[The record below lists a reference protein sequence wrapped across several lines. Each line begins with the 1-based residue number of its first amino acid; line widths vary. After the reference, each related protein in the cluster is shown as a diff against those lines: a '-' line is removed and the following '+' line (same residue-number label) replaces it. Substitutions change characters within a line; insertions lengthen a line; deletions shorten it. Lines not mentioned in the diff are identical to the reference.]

1 MYIIR
6 RFTVTDPDAGLNGIV
21 DYTLINDTDNAFT
34 VTKAG
39 SQVALSLNQRVDFET
54 KRFYLFTITARDR
67 GSMPRSSSATFEIH
81 VIDVADSIPRFNATS
96 YSTEVAENAPPSTYL
111 LTVHATSQDS
121 APLATLQYIKV
132 SGDSDN
138 QFSVNTNTGVITLTK
153 SLDFET
159 LRFHVLVVEAQ
170 SVVDPSLKSQTNV
183 HITVTN
189 INDHSP
195 VFTRPLYSI
204 SVLETVSPPHLVIT
218 VDAPDSDEGAFG
230 RVSYRFHTS
239 TEQAVNDTFMLDPVS
254 GQVTTIRSLDRE
266 QREQYSFTVV
276 AMDGG
281 NPPRSSTSR
290 VSITVSDVN
299 DEPPN
304 FSQQQYIANISENLD
319 AGRSVIQVFAEDRD
333 SAMSMIN
340 YYIQSGNI
348 NNAFMINL
356 QDGLITTRIR
366 LDREDESSYN
376 LLILATDGLNENRAR
391 VLITVLDVNDE
402 TPSFESLLYNPLP
415 FPEDHSVDT
424 ELLRVQAMDEDEGS
438 NGEVT
443 YTSTNIDQKF
453 SLNSATGAILLSSS
467 LDYEDTTRY
476 TFDVTATD
484 GGRPP
489 LSSTARVQIAISDVN
504 DNSPV
509 FEPHSSTFTILEN
522 EPAGTVITTLT
533 ATDADSAS
541 NAVVQYEIIGDS
553 QAIRAFSIGQNGVIE
568 TRESLDREII
578 SQYELVVQASDG
590 GTVRR
595 SETTRLTVE
604 VDDVIDYAPVFSQ
617 VVYEISI
624 TSVHSQGLPVV
635 TVQAS
640 TRDRVQARSILYS
653 IISGANDTLFR
664 MDQTTGMIFAETNID
679 PVRHE
684 GVYRL
689 GVKAQ
694 HHDLSKSVF
703 VIIRVMRDDGIPR
716 LRPLTLYFS
725 AYPTLV
731 RPVNHLGV
739 VEIDQPKEG
748 QEYTL
753 SLLYSDPRIQRHFLI
768 NPTTGALSVAHS
780 VLSGGYQLNVSAT
793 TSTGVLGFG
802 LVEVYV
808 SILTN
813 QTLENAVI
821 ATFGGAREAS
831 FASIQ
836 LDQFIQFLMDII
848 PCSRPQVE
856 VISIQRSGLERNEMV
871 SLAFAV
877 LEPSLTSYIG
887 RDRIIDRLLAN
898 RHNAQPSTLLSFTSD
913 VCSEEPCQNLQQCR
927 PIIDIHSNSHASPF
941 RVISGTYHFH
951 AFQES
956 HVCTCPQGYSR
967 DDLCSSEVDEC
978 NPSPCYFGAECTD
991 FAGDYRCECPTGT
1004 YGKNCSLICTSLESC
1019 DPCDPNPCLYEGT
1032 CSRPLHNLASY
1043 SCDTCPWGNG
1053 YNGPNCELTTLHFT
1067 SERLSFVAFQT
1078 SMGTAR
1084 LDVDFRFATISPN
1097 GLLFYSG
1104 NLGNKDD
1111 YIAAE
1116 LVIGQLRVGVSF
1128 GGVATM
1134 LTTDSVWN
1142 LNDGQWRSV
1151 SITLRNKVRM
1161 LRCKWS
1167 HVEKNVWNLVCH

>member
-1 MYIIR
+1 M
-6 RFTVTDPDAGLNGIV
+6 V
-21 DYTLINDTDNAFT
+21 DYTLINDTDNTFA

-54 KRFYLFTITARDR
+54 KRFYLLTITARDR
-67 GSMPRSSSATFEIH
+67 GATPRSSSATFEIR
-81 VIDVADSIPRFNATS
+81 VLDVADSIPQFNATS
-96 YSTEVAENAPPSTYL
+96 YNTEVAENARPSTYL

-121 APLATLQYIKV
+121 APLAALQYIKV
-132 SGDSDN
+132 SGDSNN
-138 QFSVNTNTGVITLTK
+138 QFSVNGNTGVITLTK
-153 SLDFET
+153 SLDYET
-159 LRFHVLVVEAQ
+159 LQLHVLLVQAQ
-170 SVVDPSLKSQTNV
+170 SVANPTLQSQINV

-218 VDAPDSDEGAFG
+218 VDASDLDEGVFG
-230 RVSYRFHTS
+230 QVSYRLHAS
-239 TEQAVNDTFMLDPVS
+239 TEQAINDTFMLDPVS
-254 GQVTTIRSLDRE
+254 GQITTIRSLDRE

-276 AMDGG
+276 ATDGG
-281 NPPRSSTSR
+281 NPPHSSTSR

-299 DEPPN
+299 DEPPI
-304 FSQQQYIANISENLD
+304 FSQQQYVANISENLGI
-319 AGRSVIQVFAEDRD
+319 GRSVIQVFAEDRD
-333 SAMSMIN
+333 SAVSVIN
-340 YYIQSGNI
+340 YYILSGNI
-348 NNAFMINL
+348 NNAFILNS

-366 LDREDESSYN
+366 LDREDVSSYN
-376 LLILATDGLNENRAR
+376 LLIVASDGLNENNAR
-391 VLITVLDVNDE
+391 VLITVLDMNDE
-402 TPSFESLLYNPLP
+402 TPSFESLLYNPPP
-415 FPEDHSVDT
+415 FPEDLSVGS
-424 ELLRVQAMDEDEGS
+424 ELLRVQAMDDDEGS
-438 NGEVT
+438 NGGVT
-443 YTSTNIDQKF
+443 YMSTNIDQKF

-476 TFDVTATD
+476 AFDVTATD

-504 DNSPV
+504 DNSPI
-509 FEPHSSTFTILEN
+509 FEPHSSTFTIPEN
-522 EPAGTVITTLT
+522 QPAGSIITTLT
-533 ATDADSAS
+533 AIDADSAS
-541 NAVVQYEIIGDS
+541 NAIVQYEIIGDS
-553 QAIRAFSIGQNGVIE
+553 QAIRAFSIGQNGVVE

-578 SQYELVVQASDG
+578 SQYELVVQASDS

-595 SETTRLTVE
+595 TETTRLTVE
-604 VDDVIDYAPVFSQ
+604 VGDVIDYAPVFSQ
-617 VVYEISI
+617 VVYEMSI

-640 TRDRVQARSILYS
+640 TRDDVHPRSILYS

-689 GVKAQ
+689 GVEAQ
-694 HHDLSKSVF
+694 HQGLSKSVF

-725 AYPTLV
+725 AYPTLI

-748 QEYTL
+748 QEYTF
-753 SLLYSDPRIQRHFLI
+753 SLLYSDLRAQRHFLI

-780 VLSGGYQLNVSAT
+780 VLSGRYQLNISAT
-793 TSTGVLGFG
+793 TSTGVGFG
-802 LVEVYV
+802 LVDVYV

-836 LDQFIQFLMDII
+836 LNQFIQFLMEII
-848 PCSRPQVE
+848 PCTRPQVE
-856 VISIQRSGLERNEMV
+856 IISIQRSGLERNEMV

-887 RDRIIDRLLAN
+887 RDRTIDRLLAN
-898 RHNAQPSTLLSFTSD
+898 RHNAQPSSLLNFISD
-913 VCSEEPCQNLQQCR
+913 ACSEEPCQNLQQCR
-927 PIIDIHSNSHASPF
+927 PIIDIHSNSHATPF

-956 HVCTCPQGYSR
+956 HICTCPEGYSR
-967 DDLCSSEVDEC
+967 DDLCSSEINEC

-991 FAGDYRCECPTGT
+991 YVGDYQCECPTGT
-1004 YGKNCSLICTSLESC
+1004 YGKNCSLICTSQESC
-1019 DPCDPNPCLYEGT
+1019 DPCDPNPCFYEGT
-1032 CSRPLHNLASY
+1032 CNRPLHNLASY
-1043 SCDTCPWGNG
+1043 SCGDCPWGNG

-1067 SERLSFVAFQT
+1067 SERSSFVAFQT
-1078 SMGTAR
+1078 SMDTAR
-1084 LDVDFRFATISPN
+1084 LDLDFRFATISPN

-1111 YIAAE
+1111 FIAAE
-1116 LVIGQLRVGVSF
+1116 LVIGQLRVGVSL

-1134 LTTDSVWN
+1134 LTTDSIWN

-1151 SITLRNKVRM
+1151 SMKLRNRVRM
-1161 LRCKWS
+1161 L
-1167 HVEKNVWNLVCH
+1167 

>member
-1 MYIIR
+1 MI
-6 RFTVTDPDAGLNGIV
+6 
-21 DYTLINDTDNAFT
+21 DYTLINDTDNTFS

-54 KRFYLFTITARDR
+54 KRFYLLTIAASDR
-67 GSMPRSSSATFEIH
+67 GSPSRSSSATFEIH
-81 VIDVADSIPRFNATS
+81 IIDIADSIPQFNATS
-96 YSTEVAENAPPSTYL
+96 YSTEVAENAPPSMYL

-138 QFSVNTNTGVITLTK
+138 QFSVNSNTGVITLTK

-159 LRFHVLVVEAQ
+159 LSFHVLVIEAQ
-170 SVVDPSLKSQTNV
+170 SVANPSLQSQTSV

-195 VFTRPLYSI
+195 VFTQILHSI
-204 SVLETVSPPHLVIT
+204 SVLETVSPPHLVTT
-218 VDAPDSDEGAFG
+218 VDAPDSDDGVFG
-230 RVSYRFHTS
+230 QVSYRFDAS
-239 TEQAVNDTFMLDPVS
+239 TEQAVTDTFMLDPVS

-266 QREQYSFTVV
+266 QRDQYSFTVV
-276 AMDGG
+276 ATDGG

-290 VSITVSDVN
+290 VSITITDVN
-299 DEPPN
+299 DEPPV
-304 FSQQQYIANISENLD
+304 FSQQQYVANISENLD
-319 AGRSVIQVFAEDRD
+319 VGRSVVQVFAEDRD
-333 SAMSMIN
+333 LAASVIN

-348 NNAFMINL
+348 NNAFRINL

-366 LDREDESSYN
+366 LDREDEASYN
-376 LLILATDGLNENRAR
+376 LLVVATDNVNENTAR

-402 TPSFESLLYNPLP
+402 TPSFESSLYNPPP
-415 FPEDHSVDT
+415 FPEDFSVGS
-424 ELLRVQAMDEDEGS
+424 ELLRVQAMDDDDGS
-438 NGEVT
+438 NGDVR
-443 YTSTNIDQKF
+443 YTSTNMDQKF
-453 SLNSATGAILLSSS
+453 SLNSATGAIILSAS

-476 TFDVTATD
+476 SFDVMAID

-489 LSSTARVQIAISDVN
+489 LSSTARVQIAVSDVN

-522 EPAGTVITTLT
+522 EPAGSIITTLT
-533 ATDADSAS
+533 AMDADSTS

-568 TRESLDREII
+568 TRESLDREVI

-604 VDDVIDYAPVFSQ
+604 VGDVIDYAPVFSQ

-640 TRDRVQARSILYS
+640 TRDMVQPRSILYS

-664 MDQTTGMIFAETNID
+664 MDQTTGMIFAEINID
-679 PVRHE
+679 PVHHE

-725 AYPTLV
+725 AYPTLI
-731 RPVNHLGV
+731 RPVNRLGV

-748 QEYTL
+748 QEYTF
-753 SLLYSDPRIQRHFLI
+753 SLLHSHPRVQRHFVI

-780 VLSGGYQLNVSAT
+780 IPSGRHWLNISAT
-793 TSTGVLGFG
+793 TSTGIGFG

-813 QTLENAVI
+813 QTLENAIV

-836 LDQFIQFLMDII
+836 LDQFIQFLTEII

-871 SLAFAV
+871 SLAFAI
-877 LEPSLTSYIG
+877 LEPSLKSTSSYIG
-887 RDRIIDRLLAN
+887 RDWIIDRLLAN

-913 VCSEEPCQNLQQCR
+913 ICREEPCPNLQLCH
-927 PIIDIHSNSHASPF
+927 PIVEIHGNSHASPF
-941 RVISGTYHFH
+941 NIISGTYHFH
-951 AFQES
+951 AFSES
-956 HVCTCPQGYSR
+956 HVCTCPEGYSR
-967 DDLCSSEVDEC
+967 DDLCSSEVNEC
-978 NPSPCYFGAECTD
+978 DPSPCFFGAECID
-991 FAGDYRCECPTGT
+991 YVGDYQCECPTGT
-1004 YGKNCSLICTSLESC
+1004 YSKNCSLVCPSLGSC

-1032 CSRPLHNLASY
+1032 CNRPLHNLASY
-1043 SCDTCPWGNG
+1043 SCNDCPWGNG

-1067 SERLSFVAFQT
+1067 SEESSFVAFKT
-1078 SMGTAR
+1078 NMDAAR
-1084 LDVDFRFATISPN
+1084 LDLDFRFATISPS

-1104 NLGNKDD
+1104 NLGNEDD
-1111 YIAAE
+1111 YVAAE

-1128 GGVATM
+1128 GGVAAM

-1151 SITLRNKVRM
+1151 SIKLRNRVRM
-1161 LRCKWS
+1161 M
-1167 HVEKNVWNLVCH
+1167 

>member
-1 MYIIR
+1 M
-6 RFTVTDPDAGLNGIV
+6 V
-21 DYTLINDTDNAFT
+21 DYALINDTDNTFS
-34 VTKAG
+34 VTRAG

-54 KRFYLFTITARDR
+54 KRFYLLTITARDR
-67 GSMPRSSSATFEIH
+67 GSTPRSSSATFEIH
-81 VIDVADSIPRFNATS
+81 VIDVADSIPQFNATS
-96 YSTEVAENAPPSTYL
+96 YSTEVAENAQPPTYL
-111 LTVHATSQDS
+111 LTVHATSEDS

-132 SGDSDN
+132 SGDGDN
-138 QFSVNTNTGVITLTK
+138 QFSVNGNTGVITLTK

-159 LRFHVLVVEAQ
+159 LQFHVLVVEAQ
-170 SVVDPSLKSQTNV
+170 SVANPSLQSQTSI

-189 INDHSP
+189 VNDHSP

-204 SVLETVSPPHLVIT
+204 SVLETVSSPHLVIT
-218 VDAPDSDEGAFG
+218 VDAPDLDDGVFG
-230 RVSYRFHTS
+230 QVRYQFHAS
-239 TEQAVNDTFMLDPVS
+239 TEQAINDTFMLDPVS

-266 QREQYSFTVV
+266 EREQYGFIVV
-276 AMDGG
+276 ATDGG
-281 NPPRSSTSR
+281 NPPHSSTSR

-299 DEPPN
+299 DEPPI
-304 FSQQQYIANISENLD
+304 FTQQQYVANISENLD
-319 AGRSVIQVFAEDRD
+319 VGRLVTEVLAEDRD
-333 SAMSMIN
+333 SAASVVN

-348 NNAFMINL
+348 NNAFTISL

-376 LLILATDGLNENRAR
+376 LLIVATDSLNENNAR
-391 VLITVLDVNDE
+391 VLINVLDVNDE
-402 TPSFESLLYNPLP
+402 TPSFESSLYNPLP
-415 FPEDHSVDT
+415 FPEDLRVGS
-424 ELLRVQAMDEDEGS
+424 ELLRVQALDDDEGS
-438 NGEVT
+438 NGKVT

-453 SLNSATGAILLSSS
+453 SLNRTTGAILLSES
-467 LDYEDTTRY
+467 LDYEDTERY

-509 FEPHSSTFTILEN
+509 FDPHSSTFVIPEN
-522 EPAGTVITTLT
+522 EPAGSIITTLT

-541 NAVVQYEIIGDS
+541 NAVVQYEIVGDA
-553 QAIRAFSIGQNGVIE
+553 QAIRAFSIGQDGVIE

-578 SQYELVVQASDG
+578 SQYELVIQASDG

-640 TRDRVQARSILYS
+640 TRDRVQPRSIIYS

-694 HHDLSKSVF
+694 HHDLSTSVF
-703 VIIRVMRDDGIPR
+703 VIIRVMLDDGIPR

-725 AYPTLV
+725 AYPTLI
-731 RPVNHLGV
+731 RPMNHLGV

-748 QEYTL
+748 QEYAF

-768 NPTTGALSVAHS
+768 NPTTGSLSVAHS
-780 VLSGGYQLNVSAT
+780 VLSGHYQLNVSAT
-793 TSTGVLGFG
+793 TSTGVGFG

-813 QTLENAVI
+813 QTLENAVV

-836 LDQFIQFLMDII
+836 LDQFIQFLTEII

-871 SLAFAV
+871 SLAFAI
-877 LEPSLTSYIG
+877 LDPSLTSYIG

-898 RHNAQPSTLLSFTSD
+898 RHNAQPSTLLSFTSEA
-913 VCSEEPCQNLQQCR
+913 CSEEPCQNLQQCR
-927 PIIDIHSNSHASPF
+927 PIIDIHSNSHTTPF

-956 HVCTCPQGYSR
+956 HICTCPEGYSR
-967 DDLCSSEVDEC
+967 DNLCSSEVNEC

-991 FAGDYRCECPTGT
+991 YVGDYRCECPTGT
-1004 YGKNCSLICTSLESC
+1004 HGKNCSSICTSLESC
-1019 DPCDPNPCLYEGT
+1019 DLCDPNPCLYDGT
-1032 CSRPLHNLASY
+1032 CNRPLHNLASY
-1043 SCDTCPWGNG
+1043 SCNDCPWGNG

-1067 SERLSFVAFQT
+1067 SERSSFVAFQT
-1078 SMGTAR
+1078 SMDTAR
-1084 LDVDFRFATISPN
+1084 LDMNFRFATISPN
-1097 GLLFYSG
+1097 GLIFYSG

-1111 YIAAE
+1111 YVAAE

-1128 GGVATM
+1128 GGVATT

-1151 SITLRNKVRM
+1151 SISLRNRVRL
-1161 LRCKWS
+1161 LRCK
-1167 HVEKNVWNLVCH
+1167 